1 MIIKN
6 DEFSRSRELSVN
18 DFSGGEL
25 GLPKGACGL
34 LAVAGDFKLSALLK
48 AARCL
53 QYRGRTGAGV
63 TLKSLYKDSGFYNF
77 HIMFRSAGKIS
88 ELEQV
93 LAAEGLR
100 ILEKRDMVQRKYYYE
115 YDLPVIMHYSII
127 PPSAEEMMFR
137 EKISDEGKYIATIVS
152 RFNKQYIDDAR
163 IFSSSKNNGT
173 FLTAFELQDT
183 IDIYDLPQYEDRFYD
198 ACLIHLRWPTSQ
210 GRGLWWGPQ
219 PISLGEVAG
228 VHNGHLSSDMANAR
242 ALEQLNIML
251 TVGTDSEG
259 IFLAVS
265 YLLRQGYSLEE
276 IEWIICRKFPQELK
290 GMTEEKRERYNEL
303 MSDPILFRM
312 KMSGPATAITL
323 VDDVLVGFTD
333 RDHLRSFSVG
343 VNDKIALLG
352 SEQRAV
358 ISAAY
363 FMHEELKMFDP
374 EAGRIVGFTVK
385 NKTVES
391 LDYGWKKND
400 K

>member
-1 MIIKN
+1 MTN
-6 DEFSRSRELSVN
+6 QYSTSRNLSVN

-34 LAVAGDFKLSALLK
+34 LAVAGDFKLSAVLK

-63 TLKSLYKDSGFYNF
+63 TLKSIYKDTNFFNF
-77 HIMFRSAGKIS
+77 HIMFRSSDKIA

-93 LAAEGLR
+93 LTTMGLR
-100 ILEKRDMVQRKYYYE
+100 ILEKKDMVQRKYYYE

-127 PPSAEEMMFR
+127 PPSPEEMMFR
-137 EKISDEGKYIATIVS
+137 EKIKDESLYIKTVVA
-152 RFNKQYIDDAR
+152 RFNKQFMDDAR
-163 IFSSSKNNGT
+163 IFSSSRYNGT
-173 FLTAFELQDT
+173 FLTAFELIDT
-183 IDIYDLPQYEDRFYD
+183 IAIYDMPQYEDRFYD

-242 ALEQLNIML
+242 ALEQLEIML
-251 TVGTDSEG
+251 TVGTDSEA
-259 IFLAVS
+259 IFLSVE
-265 YLLRQGYSLEE
+265 YLLRSGYSLEE
-276 IEWIICRKFPQELK
+276 IEWIICRKFPQEVRL
-290 GMTEEKRERYNEL
+290 MAQEKQEQYAKL
-303 MSDPILFRM
+303 MSDPLLFRM

-343 VNDKIALLG
+343 VNDKIALMG

-374 EAGRIVGFTVK
+374 EAGRIVGFNVK
-385 NKTVES
+385 NKAVS
-391 LDYGWKKND
+391 KLDYGWKKND
-400 K
+400 

>member
-1 MIIKN
+1 MT
-6 DEFSRSRELSVN
+6 DQYSTSRNLSVN

-34 LAVAGDFKLSALLK
+34 LAVAGDFKLSAVLK

-63 TLKSLYKDSGFYNF
+63 TLKSIYKDTNFFNF
-77 HIMFRSAGKIS
+77 HIMFRSSDKIA

-93 LAAEGLR
+93 LTTMGLR
-100 ILEKRDMVQRKYYYE
+100 ILEKKDMVQRKYYYE

-127 PPSAEEMMFR
+127 PPSPEEMMFR
-137 EKISDEGKYIATIVS
+137 EKIKDESLYIKTVVA
-152 RFNKQYIDDAR
+152 RFNKQFMDDAR
-163 IFSSSKNNGT
+163 IFSSSRYNGT
-173 FLTAFELQDT
+173 FLTAFELVDT
-183 IDIYDLPQYEDRFYD
+183 IAIYDMPQYEDRFYD

-242 ALEQLNIML
+242 ALEQLEIML
-251 TVGTDSEG
+251 TVGTDSEA
-259 IFLAVS
+259 IFLAVE
-265 YLLRQGYSLEE
+265 YLLRSGYSLEE
-276 IEWIICRKFPQELK
+276 IEWIICRKFPQEVRL
-290 GMTEEKRERYNEL
+290 MAQEKQEQYAKL
-303 MSDPILFRM
+303 MSDPLLFRM

-323 VDDVLVGFTD
+323 VDDVLMGFTD

-385 NKTVES
+385 NKAVS
-391 LDYGWKKND
+391 KLDYGWKKND
-400 K
+400 

>member
-1 MIIKN
+1 MIEDK
-6 DEFSRSRELSVN
+6 EYSASRNLSVN
-18 DFSGGEL
+18 DFSGGAA

-63 TLKSLYKDSGFYNF
+63 TLKSLYRDTNFFNF
-77 HIMFRSAGKIS
+77 HIMFRSADKIA

-93 LAAEGLR
+93 LITMGLR
-100 ILEKRDMVQRKYYYE
+100 ILEKKDMVQRKYYYE

-127 PPSAEEMMFR
+127 PPSPEEMMFR
-137 EKISDEGKYIATIVS
+137 EKIKDESMYIKRVVA
-152 RFNKQYIDDAR
+152 RFNRMYIDDAR
-163 IFSSSKNNGT
+163 IFSSSKYNGT

-183 IDIYDLPQYEDRFYD
+183 IDIYDLHQYEDRFYD

-242 ALEQLNIML
+242 ALEQLEIML
-251 TVGTDSEG
+251 TVGTDSEA
-259 IFLAVS
+259 IFLSVE
-265 YLLRQGYSLEE
+265 YLLRSGYSLEE
-276 IEWIICRKFPQELK
+276 IEWIICRKFPQEVRL
-290 GMTEEKRERYNEL
+290 MAQEKQEQYNKL
-303 MSDPILFRM
+303 MDDPLLFRM

-385 NKTVES
+385 NKAVS
-391 LDYGWKKND
+391 KLDYGWKKND
-400 K
+400 

>member
-1 MIIKN
+1 MTMIN
-6 DEFSRSRELSVN
+6 NELSSSRNLSVN
-18 DFSGGEL
+18 DFSGGPL
-25 GLPKGACGL
+25 GLPQGACGL

-63 TLKSLYKDSGFYNF
+63 TLKSLYKDTNFYNF
-77 HIMFRSAGKIS
+77 HIMFRSADKIA

-93 LAAEGLR
+93 LAAYGLR
-100 ILEKRDMVQRKYYYE
+100 VLEKKDMVQRKYYYE
-115 YDLPVIMHYSII
+115 YDLPVIMHYSIV
-127 PPSAEEMMFR
+127 PPSKEEMMFR
-137 EKISDEGKYIATIVS
+137 EKIADERKYISKIVS
-152 RFNKQYIDDAR
+152 RFNKMFIDDAR
-163 IFSSSKNNGT
+163 IFSSSKYNGT

-183 IDIYDLPQYEDRFYD
+183 IDIYDISQYEDRFYD

-242 ALEQLNIML
+242 ALEQLEIML
-251 TVGTDSEG
+251 TVGTDSEA
-259 IFLAVS
+259 IFLSVD
-265 YLLRQGYSLEE
+265 YLLRNGYSLEE
-276 IEWIICRKFPQELK
+276 IEWILCRKFPQEVKLMAEDK
-290 GMTEEKRERYNEL
+290 QAQYNRI
-303 MSDPILFRM
+303 MSDPLLFRM
-312 KMSGPATAITL
+312 KMSGPATAISL

-374 EAGRIVGFTVK
+374 EAGRIVGFNVK
-385 NKTVES
+385 NKAVS
-391 LDYGWKKND
+391 KLDYGWRKND
-400 K
+400 

>member
-1 MIIKN
+1 MT
-6 DEFSRSRELSVN
+6 DQYSTSRNLSVN

-34 LAVAGDFKLSALLK
+34 LAVAGDFKLSAVLK

-63 TLKSLYKDSGFYNF
+63 TLKSIYKDTNFFNF
-77 HIMFRSAGKIS
+77 HIMFRSSDKIA

-93 LAAEGLR
+93 LTTMGLR
-100 ILEKRDMVQRKYYYE
+100 ILEKKDMVQRKYYYE

-127 PPSAEEMMFR
+127 PPSPEEMMFR
-137 EKISDEGKYIATIVS
+137 EKIKDESFYIKTVVA
-152 RFNKQYIDDAR
+152 RFNKQFMDDAR
-163 IFSSSKNNGT
+163 IFSSSRYNGT
-173 FLTAFELQDT
+173 FLTAFELADT
-183 IDIYDLPQYEDRFYD
+183 IAIYDMPQYEDRFYD

-242 ALEQLNIML
+242 ALEQLEIML
-251 TVGTDSEG
+251 TVGTDSEA
-259 IFLAVS
+259 IFLAVE
-265 YLLRQGYSLEE
+265 YLLRSGYSLEE
-276 IEWIICRKFPQELK
+276 IEWIICRKFPQEVRL
-290 GMTEEKRERYNEL
+290 MAQEKQEQYAKL
-303 MSDPILFRM
+303 MSDPLLFRM

-385 NKTVES
+385 NKAVS
-391 LDYGWKKND
+391 KLDYGWKKND
-400 K
+400 

>member
-1 MIIKN
+1 MIRN
-6 DEFSRSRELSVN
+6 DEYSASRNLSVN

-25 GLPKGACGL
+25 GLPQGACGL

-63 TLKSLYKDSGFYNF
+63 TLKSLYRDTGFFNF
-77 HIMFRSAGKIS
+77 HIMFRSGDKIA

-93 LAAEGLR
+93 LITMGLR
-100 ILEKRDMVQRKYYYE
+100 ILEKKDMVQRKYYYE

-127 PPSAEEMMFR
+127 PPSPEEMMFR
-137 EKISDEGKYIATIVS
+137 EKIKDEGIYIKRVVA
-152 RFNKQYIDDAR
+152 RFNRIYIDDAR
-163 IFSSSKNNGT
+163 IFSSSKYNGT

-183 IDIYDLPQYEDRFYD
+183 IDIYDMHQYEDRFYD

-242 ALEQLNIML
+242 ALEQLEIML
-251 TVGTDSEG
+251 TVGTDSEA
-259 IFLAVS
+259 IFLSVE
-265 YLLRQGYSLEE
+265 YLLRSGYSLEE
-276 IEWIICRKFPQELK
+276 IEWIMCRKFPQEVRLMAQDK
-290 GMTEEKRERYNEL
+290 QDQYNKL
-303 MSDPILFRM
+303 MEDPLLFRM

-343 VNDKIALLG
+343 VNEKIALLG

-374 EAGRIVGFTVK
+374 EAGCIVGFNVK
-385 NKTVES
+385 NKAVS
-391 LDYGWKKND
+391 KLDYGWKKND
-400 K
+400 

>member
-1 MIIKN
+1 MIKK
-6 DEFSRSRELSVN
+6 DEYSASRNLSVN

-63 TLKSLYKDSGFYNF
+63 TLKSLYRDTNFFNF
-77 HIMFRSAGKIS
+77 HIMFRSADKIA

-93 LAAEGLR
+93 LITMGLR
-100 ILEKRDMVQRKYYYE
+100 VLEKKDMVQRKYYYE

-127 PPSAEEMMFR
+127 PPSPEEMMFR
-137 EKISDEGKYIATIVS
+137 EKIKDESMYIKRVVA
-152 RFNKQYIDDAR
+152 RFNRLYIDDAR
-163 IFSSSKNNGT
+163 IFSSSKYNGT

-183 IDIYDLPQYEDRFYD
+183 IDIYDLHQYEDRFYD

-242 ALEQLNIML
+242 ALEQLEIML
-251 TVGTDSEG
+251 TVGTDSEA
-259 IFLAVS
+259 IFLSVE
-265 YLLRQGYSLEE
+265 YLLRSGYSLEE
-276 IEWIICRKFPQELK
+276 IEWIMCRKFPQEVRLMAQDK
-290 GMTEEKRERYNEL
+290 QDQYNKL
-303 MSDPILFRM
+303 MEDPLLFRM

-374 EAGRIVGFTVK
+374 EAGCIVGFNVK
-385 NKTVES
+385 NKAVS
-391 LDYGWKKND
+391 KLDYGWKKND
-400 K
+400 

>member
-1 MIIKN
+1 MT
-6 DEFSRSRELSVN
+6 DQYSTSRNLSVN

-34 LAVAGDFKLSALLK
+34 LAVAGDFKLSAVLK
-48 AARCL
+48 AARCM
-53 QYRGRTGAGV
+53 QYRGRSGAGV
-63 TLKSLYKDSGFYNF
+63 TLKSIYKDTNFFNF
-77 HIMFRSAGKIS
+77 HIMFRSSDKIA

-93 LAAEGLR
+93 LTTMGLR
-100 ILEKRDMVQRKYYYE
+100 ILEKKDMVQRKYYYE

-127 PPSAEEMMFR
+127 PPSPEEMMFR
-137 EKISDEGKYIATIVS
+137 EKIKDESLYIKTVVA
-152 RFNKQYIDDAR
+152 RFNKQFMDDAR
-163 IFSSSKNNGT
+163 IFSSSRYNGT
-173 FLTAFELQDT
+173 FLTAFELADT
-183 IDIYDLPQYEDRFYD
+183 IAIYDMPQYEDRFYD

-242 ALEQLNIML
+242 ALEQLEIML
-251 TVGTDSEG
+251 TVGTDSEA
-259 IFLAVS
+259 IFLAVE
-265 YLLRQGYSLEE
+265 YLLRSGYSLEE
-276 IEWIICRKFPQELK
+276 IEWIICRKFPQEVRL
-290 GMTEEKRERYNEL
+290 MAQEKQEQYAML
-303 MSDPILFRM
+303 MSDPLLFRM

-385 NKTVES
+385 NKSVS
-391 LDYGWKKND
+391 KLDYGWKKND
-400 K
+400 

>member
-1 MIIKN
+1 MIEDK
-6 DEFSRSRELSVN
+6 EYSASRNLSVN
-18 DFSGGEL
+18 DFSGGAL

-63 TLKSLYKDSGFYNF
+63 TLKSLYRDTNFFNF
-77 HIMFRSAGKIS
+77 HIMFRSADKIA

-93 LAAEGLR
+93 LITMGLR
-100 ILEKRDMVQRKYYYE
+100 ILEKKDMVQRKYYYE

-127 PPSAEEMMFR
+127 PPSPEEMMFR
-137 EKISDEGKYIATIVS
+137 EKIRDESMYIKRVVA
-152 RFNKQYIDDAR
+152 RFNRMYIDDAR
-163 IFSSSKNNGT
+163 IFSSSKYNGT

-183 IDIYDLPQYEDRFYD
+183 IDIYDLHQYEDRFYD

-242 ALEQLNIML
+242 ALEQLEIML
-251 TVGTDSEG
+251 TVGTDSEA
-259 IFLAVS
+259 IFLSVE
-265 YLLRQGYSLEE
+265 YLLRSGYSLEE
-276 IEWIICRKFPQELK
+276 IEWIICRKFPQEVKL
-290 GMTEEKRERYNEL
+290 MAQEKQEQYAKL
-303 MSDPILFRM
+303 MDDPLLFRM

-385 NKTVES
+385 NKAVS
-391 LDYGWKKND
+391 KLDYGWKKND
-400 K
+400 

>member
-1 MIIKN
+1 MTMIN
-6 DEFSRSRELSVN
+6 NEYSTSRNLSVN

-25 GLPKGACGL
+25 GLPQGACGL

-63 TLKSLYKDSGFYNF
+63 TLKSLYRDTGFYNF
-77 HIMFRSAGKIS
+77 HIMFRSADKIA

-93 LAAEGLR
+93 IGSYGLR
-100 ILEKRDMVQRKYYYE
+100 ILEKKDMVQRKYYYE
-115 YDLPVIMHYSII
+115 YDIPVIMHYSIV
-127 PPSAEEMMFR
+127 PPSKEEMMFR
-137 EKISDEGKYIATIVS
+137 EKIADEGRYISKIVS
-152 RFNKQYIDDAR
+152 RFNKMFIDDAR
-163 IFSSSKNNGT
+163 IFSSSKYNGT

-183 IDIYDLPQYEDRFYD
+183 IDIYDLHQYEDRFYD

-242 ALEQLNIML
+242 ALEQLEIML
-251 TVGTDSEG
+251 TVGTDSEA
-259 IFLAVS
+259 IFLSVE
-265 YLLRQGYSLEE
+265 YLLRNGYSLEE
-276 IEWIICRKFPQELK
+276 IEWILCRKFPQEVKLMAEDK
-290 GMTEEKRERYNEL
+290 QEQYEKI
-303 MSDPILFRM
+303 MSNPLLFRM

-343 VNDKIALLG
+343 INDKIALLG

-385 NKTVES
+385 NKAVS
-391 LDYGWKKND
+391 KLDYGWRKND
-400 K
+400 

>member
-1 MIIKN
+1 MIEDK
-6 DEFSRSRELSVN
+6 EYSASRNLSVN
-18 DFSGGEL
+18 DFSGGAL

-63 TLKSLYKDSGFYNF
+63 TLKSLYRDTNFFNF
-77 HIMFRSAGKIS
+77 HIMFRSADKIA

-93 LAAEGLR
+93 LITMGLR
-100 ILEKRDMVQRKYYYE
+100 ILEKKDMVQRKYYYE

-127 PPSAEEMMFR
+127 PPSPEEMMFR
-137 EKISDEGKYIATIVS
+137 EKIRDESMYIKRVVA
-152 RFNKQYIDDAR
+152 RFNRMYIDDAR
-163 IFSSSKNNGT
+163 IFSSSKYNGT

-183 IDIYDLPQYEDRFYD
+183 IDIYDLHQYEDRFYD

-242 ALEQLNIML
+242 ALEQLEIML
-251 TVGTDSEG
+251 TVGTDSEA
-259 IFLAVS
+259 IFLSVE
-265 YLLRQGYSLEE
+265 YLLRSGYSLEE
-276 IEWIICRKFPQELK
+276 IEWIICRKFPQEVKL
-290 GMTEEKRERYNEL
+290 MAQEKQEQYAKL
-303 MSDPILFRM
+303 MDDPLLFRM

-385 NKTVES
+385 NKAVSKLE
-391 LDYGWKKND
+391 YGWKKND
-400 K
+400 

>member
-1 MIIKN
+1 MIEDK
-6 DEFSRSRELSVN
+6 EYSASRNLSVN
-18 DFSGGEL
+18 DFSGGAL

-63 TLKSLYKDSGFYNF
+63 TLKSLYRDTNFFNF
-77 HIMFRSAGKIS
+77 HIMFRSADKIA

-93 LAAEGLR
+93 LITMGLR
-100 ILEKRDMVQRKYYYE
+100 ILEKKDMVQRKYYYE

-127 PPSAEEMMFR
+127 PPSPEEMMFR
-137 EKISDEGKYIATIVS
+137 EKIRDESMYIKRVVA
-152 RFNKQYIDDAR
+152 RFNRIYIDDAR
-163 IFSSSKNNGT
+163 IFSSSKYNGT

-183 IDIYDLPQYEDRFYD
+183 IDIYDLHQYEDRFYD

-242 ALEQLNIML
+242 ALEQLEIML
-251 TVGTDSEG
+251 TVGTDSEA
-259 IFLAVS
+259 IFLSVE
-265 YLLRQGYSLEE
+265 YLLRSGYSLEE
-276 IEWIICRKFPQELK
+276 IEWIICRRFPQEVRL
-290 GMTEEKRERYNEL
+290 MAQEKQEQYNRL
-303 MSDPILFRM
+303 MDDPLLFRM

-385 NKTVES
+385 NKAVS
-391 LDYGWKKND
+391 KLDYGWKKND
-400 K
+400 

>member
-1 MIIKN
+1 MT
-6 DEFSRSRELSVN
+6 DQYSTSRNLSVN

-34 LAVAGDFKLSALLK
+34 LAVAGDFKLSAVLK

-63 TLKSLYKDSGFYNF
+63 TLKSIYKDTNFFNF
-77 HIMFRSAGKIS
+77 HIMFRSSDKIA

-93 LAAEGLR
+93 LTTMGLR
-100 ILEKRDMVQRKYYYE
+100 ILEKKDMVQRKYYYE

-127 PPSAEEMMFR
+127 PPSPEEMMFR
-137 EKISDEGKYIATIVS
+137 EKIKDESLYIKTVVA
-152 RFNKQYIDDAR
+152 RFNKQFMDDAR
-163 IFSSSKNNGT
+163 IFSSSRYNGT
-173 FLTAFELQDT
+173 FLTAFELVDT
-183 IDIYDLPQYEDRFYD
+183 IAIYDMPQYEDRFYD

-242 ALEQLNIML
+242 ALEQLEIML
-251 TVGTDSEG
+251 TVGTDSEA
-259 IFLAVS
+259 IFLAVE
-265 YLLRQGYSLEE
+265 YLLRSGYSLEE
-276 IEWIICRKFPQELK
+276 IEWIICRKFPQEVRL
-290 GMTEEKRERYNEL
+290 MAQEKQEQYAKL
-303 MSDPILFRM
+303 MSDPLLFRM

-385 NKTVES
+385 NKAVS
-391 LDYGWKKND
+391 KLDYGWKKND
-400 K
+400 